1 LSKELKQLLI
11 IMREDKEQ
19 AREEMFDMGDKTP
32 NRPPKKKKKVE
43 KATVQPTIAT
53 GKVPVK
59 KPKK

>member
-1 LSKELKQLLI
+1 
-11 IMREDKEQ
+11 MREDKEQ